1 MTAPREVEE
10 ELSPNLGDISPNLG
24 DISPNLGDRALRQA
38 HHLWASPPSP
48 LCDSVSPSAVTP

>member
-10 ELSPNLGDISPNLG
+10 ELSPNLG

-38 HHLWASPPSP
+38 HHLWASPTSP
-48 LCDSVSPSAVTP
+48 LCDSVSPSAVVP